1 MPKIPPDALG
11 DATRVQWV
19 ADEFFS
25 TVRRL
30 FSGTPQQAL
39 SELFQNSA
47 RAGASDVAI
56 TFRPAPT
63 TAPTTEVV
71 TFVYQDNGPGLQG
84 GVAGVLDLLRLGVSD
99 YDAEVLRNQHPMGVG
114 FYSLLAVT
122 GVTAVVI
129 ESNDIRFSLDVADWW
144 SSAAYR
150 DAWLHQYRDT
160 ATSAVVAYAPGF
172 RILVTCT
179 PEAERQFRAQLPQH
193 IPDRWDRVRPDGVY
207 PAEGYA
213 GRLRVTVDGDPIAT
227 EVRPTLALAHEHLL
241 SEFSYQGNRVRV
253 TTHTRISSTPDLVTV
268 WYGQPIVSADAGN
281 IVPTGFAVVLDVTQ
295 GQPVTPRSPAR
306 EGLVRDAAAHQ
317 FGQWIRATLKQWY
330 GDVTNEARVTPA
342 VVVAMR
348 HLDHDWFERDSPY
361 ALLARWRTMD
371 EYDTTVSIDDVSDT
385 DGVDEEVVVR
395 RDRLGAYLLVDDVI
409 TLRLPAPTTPWPA
422 YAPEWV
428 RALSVADFPDGYTL
442 IRWEHGLAS
451 LLAAARLT
459 AYRALAPRVTHLTL
473 YWQPGSAGDGLWTV
487 LPGVY
492 GLGQA
497 RLLPTQW
504 TALPPDALVYLLD
517 AESVG
522 DHDLADSRFFVAA
535 PDLGAFL
542 ARYAHVLWRRD
553 DDCCDDVCDEVF
565 DASVDD
571 FLRQRYHPTAI
582 SLETTLQ
589 WVWRQAGVR
598 GSPIHYFEL
607 VYDQSAPGPQDRP
620 IAIRVTAFDGT
631 TTEFTIWR

>member
-30 FSGTPQQAL
+30 FSGTVQQAL

-47 RAGASDVAI
+47 RAGATDVAI
-56 TFRPAPT
+56 TFR
-63 TAPTTEVV
+63 TAPPTAPSVEVA

-99 YDAEVLRNQHPMGVG
+99 YDAEVMRNQHPMGVG

-160 ATSAVVAYAPGF
+160 ATSAIVAYTPGF

-193 IPDRWDRVRPDGVY
+193 IPDRWDRSRPDGVY

-213 GRLRVTVDGDPIAT
+213 GRLRVTVDGESIAT
-227 EVRPTLALAHEHLL
+227 ELRPTLALAHEDLVG
-241 SEFSYQGNRVRV
+241 EFSYQGNRVRV
-253 TTHTRISSTPDLVTV
+253 TTHTHWGHTPDLVTL
-268 WYGQPIVSADAGN
+268 WYGQPIVTAYAGN
-281 IVPTGFAVVLDVTQ
+281 LVPFDFAVFLEVTQ

-306 EGLVRDAAAHQ
+306 EGLIDDAAATQ
-317 FGQWIRATLKQWY
+317 FGGWLRAVLKQWY
-330 GDVTNEARVTPA
+330 MDPANEARVTPA
-342 VVVAMR
+342 IVGAMR
-348 HLDHDWFERDSPY
+348 HLDHEWFERDSPY
-361 ALLARWRTMD
+361 ALLARWRTME
-371 EYDTTVSIDDVSDT
+371 EYHTVVYVDDVTDT
-385 DGVDEEVVVR
+385 DRVDVELVVR
-395 RDRLGAYLLVDDVI
+395 RDQLDAYVLVQEVV
-409 TLRLPAPTTPWPA
+409 TLRLPAPTTPWPSQ
-422 YAPEWV
+422 APNWV
-428 RALSVADFPDGYTL
+428 RALAATDFPAGYAQS
-442 IRWEHGLAS
+442 RWDHGLAS
-451 LLAAARLT
+451 LLAAAHLT
-459 AYRALAPRVTHLTL
+459 AYRALAPDVEHMTL
-473 YWQPGSAGDGLWTV
+473 YFRPGSAGDGLWTT
-487 LPGVY
+487 LPGDY
-492 GLGQA
+492 GLGRGNQ
-497 RLLPTQW
+497 LPSHW
-504 TALPPDALVYLLD
+504 TALPSDATVYLLD
-517 AESVG
+517 GDEVG
-522 DHDLADSRFFVAA
+522 EHELEHSRFFLAA

-542 ARYAHVLWRRD
+542 QRFAHVLWRRN
-553 DDCCDDVCDEVF
+553 DDCCEDVCEEVF

-589 WVWRQAGVR
+589 WVRHQAGVK
-598 GSPIHYFEL
+598 GSPIHYCEM

-631 TTEFTIWR
+631 TTEYTIWR